1 MESVEFMVEL
11 VDLSDDEQRQ
21 SVESLLAESGIGLD
35 EKPDL
40 TLALLDSG
48 ELAATGSIT
57 GNTLR
62 SIAVRSRY
70 KGGNCFNVLI
80 GHLLDVLYHKG
91 IHPVFVFT
99 KPDAVPSFLRLGFY
113 TVAKSDEVALLEN
126 SPTAFQQYLDHLSE
140 SKVTEEPAAGIVM
153 NANPFTRGHLYLVE
167 TACRENAHVHL
178 FVVSSEASSFP
189 YEVRYQLI
197 RDGTSHLKNLTLHAG
212 GNYIISAATFPRY
225 FIREADDVSRI
236 QAELDLRLFGG
247 RIAKVLGITRRYVGE
262 EPYCMTTRLY
272 NETMKR
278 ILPEYGIEVR
288 EISRLEDP
296 DGAISASRVRNG
308 IRQDDLEHL
317 DDLVPD
323 STYEYLRS
331 EEFKQLKERIIN
343 GNKKH

>member
-11 VDLSDDEQRQ
+11 VDLSDDDPRRRI
-21 SVESLLAESGIGLD
+21 ESLLAESGIGLD
-35 EKPDL
+35 EKPDV

-62 SIAVRSRY
+62 SIAVQSRY
-70 KGGNCFNVLI
+70 KGSNCFNVLI
-80 GHLLDVLYHKG
+80 GHLMDILNRKG
-91 IHPVFVFT
+91 VRPVFVFT
-99 KPDAVPSFLRLGFY
+99 KPDAVQSFLRLGFY
-113 TVAKSDEVALLEN
+113 TIAKSDEVALLEN
-126 SPTAFQQYLDHLSE
+126 SPTAFRQYLENLSL
-140 SKVTEEPAAGIVM
+140 SKVADKPTAAIVM

-189 YEVRYQLI
+189 YEVRFRLI

-236 QAELDLRLFGG
+236 QAELDLRLFGDK
-247 RIAKVLGITRRYVGE
+247 IARVLGVTRRYAGE

-308 IRQDDLEHL
+308 IRQDNLEHL
-317 DDLVPD
+317 DGLVPD
-323 STYEYLRS
+323 STYDYLRS
-331 EEFKQLKERIIN
+331 EEFKQLKEQIIN
-343 GNKKH
+343 SDKKH